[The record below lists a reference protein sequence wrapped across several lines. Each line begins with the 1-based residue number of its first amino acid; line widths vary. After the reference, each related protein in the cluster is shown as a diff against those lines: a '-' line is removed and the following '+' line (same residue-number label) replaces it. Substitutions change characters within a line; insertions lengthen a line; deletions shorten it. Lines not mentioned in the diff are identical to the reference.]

1 MTESEFRR
9 RTSTDLRARLEL
21 VDEAMLAIAGNIV
34 NGRVPGDETERD
46 RCRLVGERIA
56 SKGRRVVDLLAKPPG
71 VVAFA
76 PDAVVAS
83 APDAPWSTP
92 TIEHPDHREQ
102 GEEP

>member
-21 VDEAMLAIAGNIV
+21 VDEALLAINGNIV
-34 NGRVPGDETERD
+34 NGRVPGDEAERD

-71 VVAFA
+71 VIA
-76 PDAVVAS
+76 PD
-83 APDAPWSTP
+83 PRWP
-92 TIEHPDHREQ
+92 TIEPPDHREP